1 MSSSSNSSTR
11 TDQITMSQHS
21 TIFTPSNHLQIKLT
35 KNNYLSWKIA
45 SIPYINGSKISHH
58 IDDTVTPPQFIA
70 SSSSTTI
77 LVPNLAY
84 ASWFEID
91 QLLLGC
97 SHVYHFWKSY
107 ILSSWPNIYTCSLG
121 NTRETF
127 LFSILSTSHANLLLA
142 LYLKQRQPC
151 HLWLFL
157 ACQVMCWSCRLHWS
171 ANWWSKNYFIYPY

>member
-35 KNNYLSWKIA
+35 KNNYLSWKTA

-58 IDDTVTPPQFIA
+58 IDDTVTPPQFIT

-91 QLLLGC
+91 QLLLGVLM
-97 SHVYHFWKSY
+97 STIFENLISYLVGQTSTHVVWVTLEK
-107 ILSSWPNIYTCSLG
+107 
-121 NTRETF
+121 
-127 LFSILSTSHANLLLA
+127 LFSSQS
-142 LYLKQRQPC
+142 
-151 HLWLFL
+151 
-157 ACQVMCWSCRLHWS
+157 
-171 ANWWSKNYFIYPY
+171 

>member
-35 KNNYLSWKIA
+35 KNNYLSWKTA

-91 QLLLGC
+91 QLLLGVLM
-97 SHVYHFWKSY
+97 STIFENLISYLVGQTSAHVVWVTLEK
-107 ILSSWPNIYTCSLG
+107 
-121 NTRETF
+121 
-127 LFSILSTSHANLLLA
+127 LFSSQS
-142 LYLKQRQPC
+142 
-151 HLWLFL
+151 
-157 ACQVMCWSCRLHWS
+157 
-171 ANWWSKNYFIYPY
+171 